1 MGAGGDEMCDKDR
14 SMDADG
20 WVETAV
26 PLSLRKHPCGRSSVK
41 LSCAFPPSVSVSLVF
56 RPS

>member
-26 PLSLRKHPCGRSSVK
+26 PLSLSIRVAAAQLNSRVLFLRLSLSV
-41 LSCAFPPSVSVSLVF
+41 
-56 RPS
+56 